1 MARTRRA
8 PRTATGGFWRQL
20 PTVLLPAL
28 VVAGVA
34 VAIHRQRL
42 GEAELWRA
50 EQAAGASA
58 AAAQATAWDKPARR
72 GDMAAALASCR
83 DGWQG
88 ELGLRQDPVA
98 LAYTRDELSAYF
110 LDGADRSSVRQ
121 VTCGAR
127 GVSRG
132 GRFAHPLRDLL
143 PAEAPAGADPAEAEG
158 DTARDLLRLASRT
171 LGAGELGLELV
182 ADPLR
187 GRVLQRRWTS
197 REQGAEVA
205 LEPADAPAFPL
216 LAASERLRP
225 AAGAA
230 PPALQPLTRQHWL
243 AQPAAAFALVEKQLP
258 AGARVSELTLDDDKI
273 ELSIQSPTPA
283 FDGKPKVTFGDRSF
297 DEYGVADMDWW
308 YPRDDPG
315 FGRRTGQ
322 PLAVVR
328 AAFDAALAGLGGR
341 PLGHAWYS
349 CSTATA
355 TAAAGRRHL
364 QAR

>member
-1 MARTRRA
+1 
-8 PRTATGGFWRQL
+8 
-20 PTVLLPAL
+20 
-28 VVAGVA
+28 
-34 VAIHRQRL
+34 
-42 GEAELWRA
+42 
-50 EQAAGASA
+50 
-58 AAAQATAWDKPARR
+58 
-72 GDMAAALASCR
+72 MAAALASCR

-216 LAASERLRP
+216 LAASSGCAPLPGPHRP
-225 AAGAA
+225 
-230 PPALQPLTRQHWL
+230 R
-243 AQPAAAFALVEKQLP
+243 
-258 AGARVSELTLDDDKI
+258 
-273 ELSIQSPTPA
+273 
-283 FDGKPKVTFGDRSF
+283 
-297 DEYGVADMDWW
+297 
-308 YPRDDPG
+308 
-315 FGRRTGQ
+315 
-322 PLAVVR
+322 
-328 AAFDAALAGLGGR
+328 
-341 PLGHAWYS
+341 
-349 CSTATA
+349 CS
-355 TAAAGRRHL
+355 R
-364 QAR
+364 